1 MIFKTNKK
9 VIITEKK
16 YTHSVTLDRDLCK
29 GCINCI
35 KRCPTQAIRV
45 RDGKALIIEGRCI
58 DCGECIRVCPH
69 HAKKAI
75 YNVLEDYSHFK
86 HLVAL
91 PAPSLYAQFN
101 NLHDTETVLAGLL
114 DIGFDSFFEVARAA
128 ELVSDATRKILDKV
142 PKPVISSACP
152 AVVRLIKVRFPELI
166 NHVLPFV
173 SPMELAGRLAKEEI
187 KEKTGLSE
195 DEIGCIFISPCPA
208 KITAINNPIGSKK
221 SCVDGSV
228 AMKDIYPL
236 LLSAMKNPSRTVD
249 ASAGRI
255 GISWASG
262 GGESSGLVTV
272 ENYLACDGIENVIR
286 VLNDLEDGKFHN
298 LDFVELNACP
308 GGCVGGVLTVEN
320 PYIAKT
326 KLKAIRKYMPVS
338 MNTLEKSIPPYML
351 WDTELEY
358 NPVFELKGS
367 RMERFRKYTEME
379 RLIQELPG
387 LDCGFCGAPTCKSF
401 ADDVVRGYA
410 KKEDCAVMM
419 RRKLDK
425 IKSALE

>member
-1 MIFKTNKK
+1 M
-9 VIITEKK
+9 
-16 YTHSVTLDRDLCK
+16 
-29 GCINCI
+29 
-35 KRCPTQAIRV
+35 
-45 RDGKALIIEGRCI
+45 RDGKALILEGRCI

-69 HAKKAI
+69 HAKKAV
-75 YNVLEDYSHFK
+75 YNVLNDYRHFK

-128 ELVSDATRKILDKV
+128 ELVSDATRKIIDKQ

-166 NHVLPFV
+166 DHVLPFV
-173 SPMELAGRLAKEEI
+173 SPMELAARLAKVEI
-187 KEKTGLSE
+187 MEKTGLEES
-195 DEIGCIFISPCPA
+195 EIGCIFISPCPA
-208 KITAINNPIGSKK
+208 KITAIMNPIGSQK
-221 SCVDGSV
+221 SSVDGAV

-236 LLSAMKNPSRTVD
+236 LLDSMKHPSQPAD

-255 GISWASG
+255 GISWASS
-262 GGESSGLVTV
+262 GGESSGLVTI

-286 VLNDLEDGKFHN
+286 VLEDLEDDKFRN

-320 PYIAKT
+320 PFIAKT

-338 MNTLEKSIPPYML
+338 MNTLGKSIPQNML
-351 WDTELEY
+351 WDTELVY
-358 NPVFELKGS
+358 NPVFELKGD
-367 RMERFRKYTEME
+367 RMERFKKYSELE
-379 RLIQELPG
+379 RLMEELPG
-387 LDCGFCGAPTCKSF
+387 LDCGFCGAPTCNTF
-401 ADDVVRGYA
+401 ANDVVRGYA
-410 KKEDCAVMM
+410 KKEDCVVMM

-425 IKSALE
+425 VKSALE

>member
-1 MIFKTNKK
+1 MA
-9 VIITEKK
+9 KK
-16 YTHSVTLDRDLCK
+16 YTHSVKLDRDLCQ

-35 KRCPTQAIRV
+35 KRCPTEAIRV
-45 RDGKALIIEGRCI
+45 RDGKALILEGRCI

-75 YNVLEDYSHFK
+75 YNVLDDYRHFK

-128 ELVSDATRKILDKV
+128 ELVSDATRKIMDKLR
-142 PKPVISSACP
+142 KPVISSACP

-166 NHVLPFV
+166 DHVLPFV
-173 SPMELAGRLAKEEI
+173 SPMELAARLAKVEI
-187 KEKTGLSE
+187 MEKTGLAE
-195 DEIGCIFISPCPA
+195 NEIGCIFISPCPA
-208 KITAINNPIGSKK
+208 KITAIINPIGSTK
-221 SCVDGSV
+221 SSVDGAV

-236 LLSAMKNPSRTVD
+236 LLDSMKHPSTAVD

-255 GISWASG
+255 GISWASS

-286 VLNDLEDGKFHN
+286 VLEDLEDDKFRN
-298 LDFVELNACP
+298 LEFVELNACP

-320 PYIAKT
+320 PFIAKT

-338 MNTLEKSIPPYML
+338 MNTLGKSIPNNML
-351 WDTELEY
+351 WDTELVY
-358 NPVFELKGS
+358 NPVFELKGD
-367 RMERFRKYTEME
+367 RMERFKKYSELE
-379 RLIQELPG
+379 RLMEELPG
-387 LDCGFCGAPTCKSF
+387 LDCGFCGAPTCNTF
-401 ADDVVRGYA
+401 ANDVVRGYA
-410 KKEDCAVMM
+410 KKEDCVVMM

-425 IKSALE
+425 VKSALE

>member
-1 MIFKTNKK
+1 MS
-9 VIITEKK
+9 ITPNK
-16 YTHSVTLDRDLCK
+16 YTHSVTLDRDLCQ

-35 KRCPTQAIRV
+35 KRCPTEAIRV
-45 RDGKALIIEGRCI
+45 RDGKARILEERCI

-69 HAKKAI
+69 HAKKVV
-75 YNVLEDYSHFK
+75 YNVLSDYSHFK

-101 NLHDTETVLAGLL
+101 NLTDTETVLAGLL
-114 DIGFDSFFEVARAA
+114 DIGFDSFYEVARAA
-128 ELVSDATRKILDKV
+128 ELVSDATRKLMNSM

-152 AVVRLIKVRFPELI
+152 AVVRLIKKRFPELVD
-166 NHVLPFV
+166 HVLPLV
-173 SPMELAGRLAKEEI
+173 SPMELAARLAKKEVM
-187 KEKTGLSE
+187 EKTGLAE
-195 DEIGCIFISPCPA
+195 EEIGCIFISPCPA
-208 KITAINNPIGSKK
+208 KITEINNPTGSGK

-228 AMKDIYPL
+228 AMKDMYPL

-262 GGESSGLVTV
+262 GGESAGLVTV
-272 ENYLACDGIENVIR
+272 ENYLACDGIENVVR

-320 PYIAKT
+320 PFIAKT
-326 KLKAIRKYMPVS
+326 KLKAIRKYLPVS
-338 MNTLEKSIPPYML
+338 MNSLENSIPNHML
-351 WDTELEY
+351 WDTELVY
-358 NPVFELKGS
+358 NPVFELQGN
-367 RMERFRKYTEME
+367 RIERFQKISKME
-379 RLIQELPG
+379 DLLESLPG
-387 LDCGFCGAPTCKSF
+387 LDCGFCGAPTCRCF
-401 ADDVVRGYA
+401 ADDVIRGYA
-410 KKEDCAVMM
+410 KKEDCVVIM
-419 RRKLDK
+419 RRQLDK

>member
-1 MIFKTNKK
+1 MADR
-9 VIITEKK
+9 
-16 YTHSVTLDRDLCK
+16 YTHSVTLDKDLCQ

-35 KRCPTQAIRV
+35 KRCPTEAIRV
-45 RDGKALIIEGRCI
+45 RDGKAHILKDRCI

-69 HAKKAI
+69 HAKKVI
-75 YNVLEDYSHFK
+75 HNVLADYSHFR

-114 DIGFDSFFEVARAA
+114 DIGFDSFYEVARAA
-128 ELVSDATRKILDKV
+128 ELVSDATRKIMGNM

-152 AVVRLIKVRFPELI
+152 AVVRLIKVRFPQLI
-166 NHVLPFV
+166 DHVLPFV
-173 SPMELAGRLAKEEI
+173 SPMELAARLAKKEVM
-187 KEKTGLSE
+187 EKTGLAE
-195 DEIGCIFISPCPA
+195 EEIGCIFISPCPA

-221 SCVDGSV
+221 TYVDGSV
-228 AMKDIYPL
+228 AMKDVYPL
-236 LLSAMKNPSRTVD
+236 LLSAMKHPTRTVD

-286 VLNDLEDGKFHN
+286 VLEDLEDDKFQN
-298 LDFVELNACP
+298 LEFVELNACP

-320 PYIAKT
+320 PFIAKT
-326 KLKAIRKYMPVS
+326 KLKAIRKYLPVS
-338 MNTLEKSIPPYML
+338 MNSLENSIPAHML

-358 NPVFELKGS
+358 NPVFELEGT
-367 RMERFRKYTEME
+367 RMEKFQKYSE
-379 RLIQELPG
+379 REHLEQELPG
-387 LDCGFCGAPTCKSF
+387 LDCGFCGAPNCRSF
-401 ADDVVRGYA
+401 ADDVIRGYA
-410 KKEDCAVMM
+410 RKEDCAVIM
-419 RRKLDK
+419 RRRMDK
-425 IKSALE
+425 IKSALEQE

>member
-1 MIFKTNKK
+1 MT
-9 VIITEKK
+9 KK
-16 YTHSVTLDRDLCK
+16 YTHSVTLDRDLCQ

-35 KRCPTQAIRV
+35 KRCPTEAIRV
-45 RDGKALIIEGRCI
+45 RDGKALILEGRCI

-69 HAKKAI
+69 HAKKAV
-75 YNVLEDYSHFK
+75 YSVLEDYRHFK

-128 ELVSDATRKILDKV
+128 ELVSDATRKIIDKL

-166 NHVLPFV
+166 DHVLPFV
-173 SPMELAGRLAKEEI
+173 SPMELAARLAKVEI
-187 KEKTGLSE
+187 MEKTGLSE
-195 DEIGCIFISPCPA
+195 SEIGCIFISPCPA
-208 KITAINNPIGSKK
+208 KITAIMNPIGSTK
-221 SCVDGSV
+221 SSVDGAV

-236 LLSAMKNPSRTVD
+236 LLDSMKHPSKAAD

-255 GISWASG
+255 GISWASS

-286 VLNDLEDGKFHN
+286 VLEDLEDDKFRN

-320 PYIAKT
+320 PFIAKT

-338 MNTLEKSIPPYML
+338 MNTLGKSIPNNML
-351 WDTELEY
+351 WDTELVY
-358 NPVFELKGS
+358 NPVFELKGD
-367 RMERFRKYTEME
+367 RMERFKKYSELE
-379 RLIQELPG
+379 RLMEELPG
-387 LDCGFCGAPTCKSF
+387 LDCGFCGAPTCNTF
-401 ADDVVRGYA
+401 ANDVVRGYA
-410 KKEDCAVMM
+410 KKEDCVVMM

-425 IKSALE
+425 VKSALE

>member
-1 MIFKTNKK
+1 
-9 VIITEKK
+9 
-16 YTHSVTLDRDLCK
+16 
-29 GCINCI
+29 
-35 KRCPTQAIRV
+35 
-45 RDGKALIIEGRCI
+45 CI

-69 HAKKAI
+69 HAKKAV
-75 YNVLEDYSHFK
+75 YNVLEDYMHFK

-128 ELVSDATRKILDKV
+128 ELVSDATRKIIDKL

-152 AVVRLIKVRFPELI
+152 AVVRLIKVRFPQLLD
-166 NHVLPFV
+166 NVLPLV
-173 SPMELAGRLAKEEI
+173 SPMELAARLAKQEI
-187 KEKTGLSE
+187 MEKTGLKE
-195 DEIGCIFISPCPA
+195 EEIGCIFISPCPA
-208 KITAINNPIGSKK
+208 KITAISNPTGSEK
-221 SCVDGSV
+221 SSVDGAV

-236 LLSAMKNPSRTVD
+236 LLSAMKNPSKSAD

-286 VLNDLEDGKFHN
+286 VLNDLEDNKFRN
-298 LDFVELNACP
+298 LEFVELNACP

-338 MNTLEKSIPPYML
+338 MNSIEKEVPRNML
-351 WDTELEY
+351 WDRELEY
-358 NPVFELKGS
+358 NPVFELEGN
-367 RMERFRKYTEME
+367 RMERFKKYTELE
-379 RLIQELPG
+379 QLEKELPG
-387 LDCGFCGAPTCKSF
+387 LDCGFCGAPTCHTF
-401 ADDVVRGYA
+401 ADDVIRGYA
-410 KKEDCAVMM
+410 KKEECVVLM
-419 RRKLDK
+419 RRKLNR

>member
-1 MIFKTNKK
+1 M
-9 VIITEKK
+9 
-16 YTHSVTLDRDLCK
+16 
-29 GCINCI
+29 
-35 KRCPTQAIRV
+35 
-45 RDGKALIIEGRCI
+45 RDGKALILEGRCI

-75 YNVLEDYSHFK
+75 YNVLDDYRHFK

-128 ELVSDATRKILDKV
+128 ELVSDATRKIMDKLR
-142 PKPVISSACP
+142 KPVISSACP

-166 NHVLPFV
+166 DHVLPFV
-173 SPMELAGRLAKEEI
+173 SPMELAARLAKVEI
-187 KEKTGLSE
+187 MEKTGLAE
-195 DEIGCIFISPCPA
+195 NEIGCIFISPCPA
-208 KITAINNPIGSKK
+208 KITAIINPIGSTK
-221 SCVDGSV
+221 SSVDGAV

-236 LLSAMKNPSRTVD
+236 LLDSMKHPSTAVD
-249 ASAGRI
+249 PSAGRI
-255 GISWASG
+255 GISWASS

-286 VLNDLEDGKFHN
+286 VLEDLEDDKFRN
-298 LDFVELNACP
+298 LEFVELNACP

-320 PYIAKT
+320 PFIAKT

-338 MNTLEKSIPPYML
+338 MNTLGKSIPNNML
-351 WDTELEY
+351 WETELVY
-358 NPVFELKGS
+358 NPVFELKGD
-367 RMERFRKYTEME
+367 RMERFKKYSELE
-379 RLIQELPG
+379 RLMEELPG
-387 LDCGFCGAPTCKSF
+387 LDCGFCGAPTCNTF
-401 ADDVVRGYA
+401 ANDVVRGYA
-410 KKEDCAVMM
+410 KKEDCVVMM

-425 IKSALE
+425 VKSALE